1 MECQFI
7 QQSLIFFYFGQDD
20 KEKEV
25 IFPIICVDQFYLRL

>member
-1 MECQFI
+1 MSIHPAIINF
-7 QQSLIFFYFGQDD
+7 FFYFGQDD